1 MREDLIT
8 LRVAARF
15 QREVV
20 ATFISDKWFKAKKAE
35 LVAALKTPVQA
46 HRTEMWAYDLDTKV
60 GDFLTRFEDEFK
72 SMVTYEPALESVQRR
87 VKDAKN
93 SLKSIVD
100 SLELVVVYMNH
111 PDFKDP
117 VQYLRWYASTEI
129 HDRIAEVTKVLGGFL
144 KWGWVIN
151 DSVIDRLVQQTL
163 KRATPEQLE
172 SLTSEYSGRI
182 DTVRYEFLARIG
194 FKEASL
200 KALKRTK
207 LDKFDPIKW
216 LDWMYE
222 SLKSNYTEQ
231 AVGDQGAYREFDMYG
246 LKVVIKDDTVIA
258 SDIKEYVKYID
269 EAYAKMKIKGFAKAW
284 YGTFYIECLKCGG
297 VNYNTGGGVAGHYVI
312 GPDTVSCFERPSHY
326 VVDTLVHELGHRY
339 WYKQMTPAQ
348 RGKFESLVKVRPT
361 ARRPAE
367 SDIPTFLV
375 SEEKAKAAHEK
386 IDNVAEPLRRNLE
399 LFRKSKLRWFTKII
413 DAFFQPIADS
423 VWNFGQEL
431 NSAVHSS
438 GADSSV
444 NQTVRKA
451 LLDTIEFSSELG
463 KLCRQMDDTLISVMN
478 TYPDGTDFNQ
488 AFRIER
494 GKWLDKTLDLL
505 NRTVAAAHHYVTIA
519 VEATNEYESSKGK
532 QVVEDWDRRFR
543 EDTRPVAPVSDYG
556 GSNISEAFAEAFT
569 HYVLEMDMNR
579 DQVESFRSVFS
590 SLIDPLIALVA
601 QRYLQ
606 EAIS

>member
-1 MREDLIT
+1 MREDPIT

-35 LVAALKTPVQA
+35 LVAALKTPIKA

-100 SLELVVVYMNH
+100 SLELVAVYMNH

-117 VQYLRWYASTEI
+117 VQYLKWYASTEI
-129 HDRIAEVTKVLGGFL
+129 HDRIAEVTKILGGFL

-207 LDKFDPIKW
+207 LDGFDPIKW
-216 LDWMYE
+216 LEWMYE
-222 SLKSNYTEQ
+222 TLKANYTEQ

-246 LKVVIKDDTVIA
+246 MKIIIDDSTVGPD
-258 SDIKEYVKYID
+258 DIKKYVKYVD
-269 EAYAKMKIKGFAKAW
+269 EAHTRMKAKGFEKAW
-284 YGTFYIECLKCGG
+284 YGTFFVKCEECGG
-297 VNYNTGGGVAGHYVI
+297 VNQNTGGGTGGHYHI
-312 GPDTVSCFERPSHY
+312 GPDTVSCYVRPSKF
-326 VVDTLVHELGHRY
+326 VVELIVHELGHRY
-339 WYKQMTPAQ
+339 WFKQMTSTQ
-348 RGKFESLVKVRPT
+348 RAKFDSLVKVRPT
-361 ARRPAE
+361 PRRP
-367 SDIPTFLV
+367 
-375 SEEKAKAAHEK
+375 SENEIQAYPISEDKSKGAHTK
-386 IDNVAEPLRRNLE
+386 VDE
-399 LFRKSKLRWFTKII
+399 LATSFNQVLDSFRKSKLRWFSKII
-413 DAFFQPIADS
+413 EAFYEPIAKEAWDFKNGI
-423 VWNFGQEL
+423 VD
-431 NSAVHSS
+431 AVHSA
-438 GADSSV
+438 GADSTINSEV
-444 NQTVRKA
+444 KKEFYA
-451 LLDTIEFSSELG
+451 LLGLVQEVHTACLNME
-463 KLCRQMDDTLISVMN
+463 DDLKRIMN
-478 TYPDGTDFNQ
+478 SYPDGTDFNKE
-488 AFRIER
+488 FRVERSRWIEQLSA
-494 GKWLDKTLDLL
+494 KIASTAK
-505 NRTVAAAHHYVTIA
+505 VAHNYITIA
-519 VEATNEYESSKGK
+519 VAAYNEAELSKAK
-532 QVVEDWDRRFR
+532 TLVENWDRRFR
-543 EDTRPVAPVSDYG
+543 EDIRPVAPVSDYG
-556 GSNISEAFAEAFT
+556 GSNMDEAFAEAFT
-569 HYVLEMDMNR
+569 HYVLEMDMDR
-579 DQVESFRSVFS
+579 DQIESFRSVFS
-590 SLIDPLIALVA
+590 SLDPLVALVA

-606 EAIS
+606 DIS